1 MRKKI
6 DLTIEEKNITLE
18 ADLSRTEEETDLHL
32 WIPIQKQR
40 KAIDKD
46 QIQYKK
52 IKEYVNQEVDQR
64 IKNGRTMMN
73 TTDRRDEIVEAEA
86 NNREEDINHHPRMNI
101 HQETIEIIG
110 KEKTEINIGINQ
122 MKIRTTTLTILP
134 ELIRILDKK
143 TQLQIEYTAKQM
155 PEVIA
160 EHLCILILLCKRL
173 MREEKIILN
182 PKLRPSS
189 KITKA

>member
-52 IKEYVNQEVDQR
+52 V
-64 IKNGRTMMN
+64 RT
-73 TTDRRDEIVEAEA
+73 
-86 NNREEDINHHPRMNI
+86 
-101 HQETIEIIG
+101 
-110 KEKTEINIGINQ
+110 
-122 MKIRTTTLTILP
+122 
-134 ELIRILDKK
+134 
-143 TQLQIEYTAKQM
+143 
-155 PEVIA
+155 
-160 EHLCILILLCKRL
+160 
-173 MREEKIILN
+173 
-182 PKLRPSS
+182 
-189 KITKA
+189 